1 MKITIP
7 SHLVSP
13 LRIAAGV
20 AAVLLAGTVH
30 AATTTSTTTT
40 TTRTESPSG
49 PVVRERTVRTEVAL
63 KRTDRTFIEKAAKG
77 GLDEVEIS
85 RIAAQRTSNP
95 DVRRFAQMIIADHES
110 AHEDLVAL
118 ASMKGVNLP
127 ARDSAEK
134 WVKRDAKNFDRDYID
149 KMVSEHDDCVKLFEK
164 HAKDG
169 SDVDSIA
176 YARKYLPKM
185 QSHLQ
190 KATDLKRMLKAR

>member
-1 MKITIP
+1 MKIRISSP
-7 SHLVSP
+7 LVSP

-20 AAVLLAGTVH
+20 AAVFLAGALH
-30 AATTTSTTTT
+30 AATTTSTTTV
-40 TTRTESPSG
+40 TTRSDNSA
-49 PVVRERTVRTEVAL
+49 PVVRERTVRTDANL
-63 KRTDRTFIEKAAKG
+63 KRADRTFIEKAAKS
-77 GLDEVEIS
+77 GLEEVEIS

-110 AHEDLVAL
+110 AHEALVAL
-118 ASMKGVNLP
+118 AAMKGVNLP

-149 KMVSEHDDCVKLFEK
+149 KMVSEHDDCVKMFEK

-169 SDVDSIA
+169 SDVESIA

-185 QSHLQ
+185 QTHLQ
-190 KATDLKRMLKAR
+190 KASDLKRLLKAR